1 MICAERREPGAS
13 YRQAGPVPAK
23 RPPGRR
29 SAYLLL
35 EVIVS
40 LTLLILGLAAIGT
53 QIQNSYDTARQTRRM
68 LRAMNLAESKL
79 AELDAQLIPDV
90 EEAIE
95 DYLEEEFGRLFPN
108 YAWRLRIDPTQT
120 PDLWLVR
127 IDILYQERQDVDE
140 EEFEFEEEVID
151 IAYTLR
157 TLRATPAT
165 IDPARDFGTDEETME
180 RLNEALSGTELDPT
194 NLDPRL
200 LAGLPIEDLVD
211 LVAALQDAGL
221 LQGIDL
227 ASILPPEI
235 LEMIEDAA
243 SPDAGTDGLGDE
255 TEGQL

>member
-1 MICAERREPGAS
+1 M
-13 YRQAGPVPAK
+13 VT
-23 RPPGRR
+23 
-29 SAYLLL
+29 LLL
-35 EVIVS
+35 AMALPAAAQGDSSWADRIS
-40 LTLLILGLAAIGT
+40 LNG
-53 QIQNSYDTARQTRRM
+53 YFQTRY
-68 LRAMNLAESKL
+68 E
-79 AELDAQLIPDV
+79 
-90 EEAIE
+90 
-95 DYLEEEFGRLFPN
+95 
-108 YAWRLRIDPTQT
+108 
-120 PDLWLVR
+120 
-127 IDILYQERQDVDE
+127 
-140 EEFEFEEEVID
+140 
-151 IAYTLR
+151 
-157 TLRATPAT
+157 
-165 IDPARDFGTDEETME
+165 ARDFGTDEETME